1 MTRGS
6 EVTQGVG
13 RSHSDEVLTKNPD
26 VEVLQDF
33 EYLWV
38 DFGTFREVNNN
49 GADFTA
55 VLLLCTR
62 VWGWEGVGMG
72 GWVIRACRDTT
83 I

>member
-1 MTRGS
+1 MRGN
-6 EVTQGVG
+6 EVTQGVW

-26 VEVLQDF
+26 VEVLQVF

-38 DFGTFREVNNN
+38 HFGTFREVSSN

-62 VWGWEGVGMG
+62 GREGMG
-72 GWVIRACRDTT
+72 TL
-83 I
+83 